1 MRKMFSKAV
10 VLAAMA
16 AIFLTATAAAAE
28 TGTVTGSSLRIRQ
41 EPSTQSEALAQLNAG
56 TQVQIL
62 DDLGDWYQISWG
74 SYSGYV
80 SADYISR
87 SSTSTSTPAAPAPF
101 AQAAI
106 GQLGAVTGTG
116 VNFRSAPSTDASVYY
131 ILSQGSQMT
140 ITGVSDGWCKMDDG
154 SQEGYVNAD
163 YVSVNGIPLVDPKGI
178 ITGDCVNIRSIPSTD
193 GDIVSKVYGGALV
206 DLLSL
211 ENGWYAV
218 SYGGAVGYI
227 RNDCLSVYTG
237 SSASG
242 VGAAIAETALQYLGT
257 PYAYGGASSRGF
269 DCSGFT
275 MYVYKN
281 FGYSLPHTATG
292 QWQSGYGTRIYN
304 ISELQPGDLVF
315 FCDPSRSNGKACSHA
330 GIYVGNG
337 QHIHS
342 SSSRSG
348 GVIISDLT
356 SGYYNTYFVG
366 GIRL

>member
-1 MRKMFSKAV
+1 MRKTFCKAV

-131 ILSQGSQMT
+131 I
-140 ITGVSDGWCKMDDG
+140 DRK
-154 SQEGYVNAD
+154 
-163 YVSVNGIPLVDPKGI
+163 SVV
-178 ITGDCVNIRSIPSTD
+178 
-193 GDIVSKVYGGALV
+193 
-206 DLLSL
+206 
-211 ENGWYAV
+211 
-218 SYGGAVGYI
+218 
-227 RNDCLSVYTG
+227 
-237 SSASG
+237 
-242 VGAAIAETALQYLGT
+242 
-257 PYAYGGASSRGF
+257 
-269 DCSGFT
+269 
-275 MYVYKN
+275 
-281 FGYSLPHTATG
+281 
-292 QWQSGYGTRIYN
+292 
-304 ISELQPGDLVF
+304 
-315 FCDPSRSNGKACSHA
+315 
-330 GIYVGNG
+330 
-337 QHIHS
+337 
-342 SSSRSG
+342 
-348 GVIISDLT
+348 
-356 SGYYNTYFVG
+356 
-366 GIRL
+366 